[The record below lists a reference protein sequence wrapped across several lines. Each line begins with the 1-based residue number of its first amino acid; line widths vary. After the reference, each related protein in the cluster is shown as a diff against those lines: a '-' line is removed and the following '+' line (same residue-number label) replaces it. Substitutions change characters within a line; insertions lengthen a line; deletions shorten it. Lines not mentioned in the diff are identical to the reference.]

1 MKRFK
6 YTNVYVDSEVDT
18 MKYATKEEEARF
30 TNIARK
36 VGFKHGFEHVSVDIQ
51 DFQEFKVQW
60 TRSYKS
66 CSFRMSDYMCG
77 APDGVVEDLF
87 ETLFQK
93 FEGNDAGGYSAR
105 MNEYI
110 TDSHF
115 AGQHR
120 KTYLSRKG
128 AENKRFTVFKGTPV
142 YFSKNPLA
150 NGKVSGSSVL
160 MNVIILNP
168 KYRNESEEFIE
179 SAIRREYNNR
189 QSCLD
194 RFGKVGKCVDYNEAI
209 LRGLP

>member
-30 TNIARK
+30 ENIARK
-36 VGFKHGFEHVSVDIQ
+36 VGFKHGFDHTTVSIQ

-66 CSFRMSDYMCG
+66 VAFRMSDYMCG

-93 FEGNDAGGYSAR
+93 FEGKDAGGYPAR
-105 MNEYI
+105 MNEYL

-128 AENKRFTVFKGTPV
+128 AENKRYTVFKGTPV
-142 YFSKNPLA
+142 YFAKNPLA
-150 NGKVSGSSVL
+150 NGKVGGTSVL

-168 KYRNESEEFIE
+168 KYKDESDEFIE
-179 SAIRREYNNR
+179 NAIKREYNNR
-189 QSCLD
+189 QICLSN
-194 RFGKVGKCVDYNEAI
+194 FGKVGKCVDYNEAV